1 MYKDFIDYTK
11 EQQVKYIIDLISNN
25 ESIDEIEHLTELY
38 ESTNNSIFEVDKLK
52 YLFAFLKYT
61 DINQAISLYDSLL
74 DEKRGELIEV
84 IKSEHIHLHKLVEI
98 HKIIQDMTAVN
109 QIIYS

>member
-1 MYKDFIDYTK
+1 MYKDFCDYTK

-25 ESIDEIEHLTELY
+25 ESVDEIEYLTRLY
-38 ESTNNSIFEVDKLK
+38 ESTNNSIFEEDRLK

-61 DINQAISLYDSLL
+61 DINQAICLYDSLL
-74 DEKRGELIEV
+74 VEKQGEMIEV
-84 IKSEHIHLHKLVEI
+84 IKSEHKHLHKLIDI
-98 HKIIQDMTAVN
+98 HKILQDMTSVN